1 MIREEFIRQ
10 FDWFLL
16 IILILLLAFGEISIY
31 SASIQKT
38 GEKVILSDYYLKQLI
53 WIFVGIAIFIFVLYI
68 PEVIIDIFVV
78 PFYIGAIFLLLLV
91 LFLPGVKG
99 VHRWI
104 SFGGFGLQ
112 PSELAKIAS
121 VLLIAKIISKRYLQK
136 WKIVVF
142 SFLVILPPILLILWE
157 PDLGSALIF
166 IIFYFPM
173 IYFAG
178 VPLYAIILIIS
189 PIISIIVGFSLTLW
203 IIFDAI
209 LLIVLLLRRLSFTL
223 SGVIFAGNF
232 FLSFVTPYFWNNLK
246 VYQQK
251 RILTFIDPTRDVMGS
266 GYQIIQSKIAIGS
279 GGIFG
284 KGLLQGTQ
292 KNLAFLPEQQTDFIF
307 SVIGEEL
314 GFLGC
319 TFLIILFILL
329 VWRVICILRK
339 IQNTRKRITIVGIL
353 SFIICQIVINIG
365 MNIGI
370 FPVVG
375 IPLPFISYGGSNL
388 LVNMAAMGIIVK
400 FAAEKSFIE

>member
-1 MIREEFIRQ
+1 MIREEFTRQ

-38 GEKVILSDYYLKQLI
+38 GEKIILTDYYLKQLI

-68 PEVIIDIFVV
+68 PEIIIDVFVV

-142 SFLVILPPILLILWE
+142 SFLVILPPILLILRE

-178 VPLYAIILIIS
+178 IPLYTIILIIS

-203 IIFDAI
+203 IIFDVI
-209 LLIVLLLRRLSFTL
+209 LLIVLLLRRLSFAL

-232 FLSFVTPYFWNNLK
+232 FLSFITPYFWNNLK

-292 KNLAFLPEQQTDFIF
+292 KNLAFLPERHTDFIF

-319 TFLIILFILL
+319 TLLIILFILL
-329 VWRVICILRK
+329 AWRVICILRK
-339 IQNTRKRITIVGIL
+339 IQNTRKRIIIVGIF
-353 SFIICQIVINIG
+353 SFIVSQIVINIG
-365 MNIGI
+365 MNIGL

-388 LVNMAAMGIIVK
+388 LVNMVAMGIIVK

>member
-1 MIREEFIRQ
+1 MIKEEFARR

-16 IILILLLAFGEISIY
+16 VILILLLAFGEISIY

-38 GEKVILSDYYLKQLI
+38 GEKIILSDYYLKQLI

-112 PSELAKIAS
+112 PSELTKIAS

-142 SFLVILPPILLILWE
+142 SFLVILPPLLLILME

-178 VPLYAIILIIS
+178 IPLYTIILIIS

-203 IIFDAI
+203 IIFDVI

-223 SGVIFAGNF
+223 SGVILAGNF
-232 FLSFVTPYFWNNLK
+232 FLSFITPYFWNNLK

-292 KNLAFLPEQQTDFIF
+292 KNLAFLPEQHTDFIF

-319 TFLIILFILL
+319 ALLIILFILL
-329 VWRVICILRK
+329 VWRGICILKK
-339 IQNTRKRITIVGIL
+339 IQNKRKQITIVGIL
-353 SFIICQIVINIG
+353 SFIVCQIVINIG

-400 FAAEKSFIE
+400 FAVEKSFIE

>member
-1 MIREEFIRQ
+1 MIREEFTRQ

-38 GEKVILSDYYLKQLI
+38 GEKIILTDYYLKQLI

-68 PEVIIDIFVV
+68 PEIIIDIFVV
-78 PFYIGAIFLLLLV
+78 PFYIGTIFLLLLV

-142 SFLVILPPILLILWE
+142 SFLVILPPILLILRE

-178 VPLYAIILIIS
+178 IPLYTIILIIS

-203 IIFDAI
+203 IIFDVI
-209 LLIVLLLRRLSFTL
+209 LLIVLLLRRLSFAL

-232 FLSFVTPYFWNNLK
+232 FLSFITPYFWNNLK

-292 KNLAFLPEQQTDFIF
+292 KNLAFLPEQHTDFIF

-319 TFLIILFILL
+319 TLLIILFVLL
-329 VWRVICILRK
+329 AWRVICILRK
-339 IQNTRKRITIVGIL
+339 IQNTRKRIIIVGIL
-353 SFIICQIVINIG
+353 SFIVSQIVINIG
-365 MNIGI
+365 MNIGL

-388 LVNMAAMGIIVK
+388 LVNMVAMGIIVK

>member
-1 MIREEFIRQ
+1 MIREEFTRQ

-38 GEKVILSDYYLKQLI
+38 GEKIILTDYYLKQLI

-68 PEVIIDIFVV
+68 PEIIIDVFVV

-142 SFLVILPPILLILWE
+142 SFLVILPPILLILRE

-178 VPLYAIILIIS
+178 IPLYTIILIIS

-203 IIFDAI
+203 IIFDVI
-209 LLIVLLLRRLSFTL
+209 LLIVLLLRRLSFAL

-232 FLSFVTPYFWNNLK
+232 FLSFITPYFWNNLK

-292 KNLAFLPEQQTDFIF
+292 KNLAFLPEQHTDFIF

-319 TFLIILFILL
+319 TLLIILFVLL
-329 VWRVICILRK
+329 AWRVICILRK
-339 IQNTRKRITIVGIL
+339 IQNTRKRIIIIGIL
-353 SFIICQIVINIG
+353 SFIVSQIVINIG
-365 MNIGI
+365 MNIGL

-388 LVNMAAMGIIVK
+388 LVNMVAMGIIVK

>member
-1 MIREEFIRQ
+1 MIREGFIRQ

-16 IILILLLAFGEISIY
+16 VILILLLVFGEISIY

-53 WIFVGIAIFIFVLYI
+53 WIFVGIAVFILVLYI

-91 LFLPGVKG
+91 LFLPGIKG

-142 SFLVILPPILLILWE
+142 SFLVILPPLLLILRE

-178 VPLYAIILIIS
+178 IPLYTIILIIS

-203 IIFDAI
+203 IIFDVI
-209 LLIVLLLRRLSFTL
+209 LLIILLLRRLSFSL

-232 FLSFVTPYFWNNLK
+232 FLSFITPYFWNNLK

-292 KNLAFLPEQQTDFIF
+292 KNLAFLPEQHTDFIF

-319 TFLIILFILL
+319 TLLIILFILL
-329 VWRVICILRK
+329 VWRGICILKK

-353 SFIICQIVINIG
+353 SFIVCQIVINIG

>member
-1 MIREEFIRQ
+1 MIREEFTRQ

-104 SFGGFGLQ
+104 NFGGFGLQ

-178 VPLYAIILIIS
+178 IPLVTIILIFS

-203 IIFDAI
+203 VIFDVI
-209 LLIVLLLRRLSFTL
+209 LLIVLLLRRLSLTL

-232 FLSFVTPYFWNNLK
+232 FLSFITPYFWNNLK

-251 RILTFIDPTRDVMGS
+251 RILTFIEPTRDVMGS
-266 GYQIIQSKIAIGS
+266 GYQTIQSKIAIGS

-292 KNLAFLPEQQTDFIF
+292 KNLAFLPEQHTDFIF

-319 TFLIILFILL
+319 TLLIILFILL

-353 SFIICQIVINIG
+353 SFIVCQIVINIG

-388 LVNMAAMGIIVK
+388 LVNMVAMGIIVK
-400 FAAEKSFIE
+400 FAAVKSFIE